1 MEYYSGSKK
10 RRKSCVCNIRGC
22 YTGEHYVKQN
32 KPDAERQMLHLTDL
46 WNLKK
51 SNSQQQKIEWQL
63 TDAEGK
69 VGKTGIYWSKD
80 KISNYEVNKFWRP
93 NEQHGGYSQ

>member
-51 SNSQQQKIEWQL
+51 SNS
-63 TDAEGK
+63 
-69 VGKTGIYWSKD
+69 
-80 KISNYEVNKFWRP
+80 
-93 NEQHGGYSQ
+93 